1 VSSVESLPV
10 GAQPPAPAPS
20 LGRRAV
26 LRLWGPTA
34 RRRLVVWC
42 PPLFVALLFL
52 PFLLK
57 ENSWW
62 EWNNAFWFLER
73 QSDYIKAHG
82 VPTFFLHH
90 SQGVFYPMPVYY
102 GGFTFSVLGVPA
114 IVLGAWPTFVAA
126 TAGAYVAG
134 YFGIWWT
141 ARSLGL
147 SRELSVLPALSF
159 SCAPYMVATFYGRG
173 AWAEV
178 VGINAAAVVLG
189 ATAVLLWHP
198 SRRRGWAI
206 AALVPASAFVA
217 GTHNLTLLMSAIFL
231 PLTVAALLLARP
243 EGIDR
248 RELLRGGKWVVGG
261 VLVGVGLTMAW
272 LLPNVWFGRDTA
284 IGGTFIN
291 QGMLENFAPFSA
303 PKIVLFPWPHV
314 PSNDLGFQYP
324 QPSVLV
330 GAWVLVATGVA
341 LWLRRAVD
349 RRLAAVGALAVLA
362 FALMLLICTTSWWP
376 HFPNAVRAIQ
386 MPVRLVPYV
395 CFAIAGAA
403 CAVIATLR
411 AGRAR
416 QVLLVGLALIVAVEA
431 AGAMTVA
438 LRTQSTS
445 TIGLLAP
452 KHGAV
457 TPDSEPPSFSTKGL
471 VAPVQFLVSNHPT
484 ATVNANRNVGIGL
497 RDGVTSIDATMRE
510 RGRVG
515 QRLLTAVAWSPYVKI
530 TGDARLIGRD
540 VSGMA
545 IIRIDR
551 VDRNGYWKATV
562 APICSGLCLTSDAPW
577 QLTVGRLITLL
588 SVLIV
593 LGVGGAWAF
602 MRLKGAG
609 AARRRRAAR

>member
-10 GAQPPAPAPS
+10 GTQPPAPGPS
-20 LGRRAV
+20 VGRRVAP
-26 LRLWGPTA
+26 RLLGPAA

-57 ENSWW
+57 ENGWW

-82 VPTFFLHH
+82 VPTLFLHH

-114 IVLGAWPTFVAA
+114 IVFGAWPTFMAA

-159 SCAPYMVATFYGRG
+159 SCAPYMVGTFYGRG

-198 SRRRGWAI
+198 SRRRRWAV
-206 AALVPASAFVA
+206 AALVLGSAFVA

-231 PLTVAALLLARP
+231 PLTVAALLPARP

-248 RELLRGGKWVVGG
+248 RELLSGGKWVVGG

-314 PSNDLGFQYP
+314 PDNDLGFQYP

-330 GAWVLVATGVA
+330 GAWVVVAACVA
-341 LWLRRAVD
+341 LWLRRAAD
-349 RRLAAVGALAVLA
+349 RRLAAVAALAVLVV
-362 FALMLLICTTSWWP
+362 ALLLLICTTSWWP
-376 HFPNAVRAIQ
+376 HFPNSVRAIQ

-395 CFAIAGAA
+395 CFAIAGAV

-416 QVLLVGLALIVAVEA
+416 QVLLVGLALLVAVEA
-431 AGAMTVA
+431 AGAMTAA
-438 LRTQSTS
+438 LKTQSAS

-457 TPDSEPPSFSTKGL
+457 TADSEPPSFSTKGL
-471 VAPVQFLVSNHPT
+471 VAPIQFLVAGQPT
-484 ATVNANRNVGIGL
+484 ATENSKLNVGIGL
-497 RDGVTSIDATMRE
+497 SDGVTSVDATMRE

-515 QRLLTAVAWSPYVKI
+515 QRLGTAVAWSPYVKI

-540 VSGMA
+540 AAGMA
-545 IIRIDR
+545 IIRVDR
-551 VDRNGYWKATV
+551 VDADGYWKSTV
-562 APICSGLCLTSDAPW
+562 APICSGLCLTGDAPW

-593 LGVGGAWAF
+593 VGVGGAWAV
-602 MRLKGAG
+602 KGV
-609 AARRRRAAR
+609 AAAQRRRAAS